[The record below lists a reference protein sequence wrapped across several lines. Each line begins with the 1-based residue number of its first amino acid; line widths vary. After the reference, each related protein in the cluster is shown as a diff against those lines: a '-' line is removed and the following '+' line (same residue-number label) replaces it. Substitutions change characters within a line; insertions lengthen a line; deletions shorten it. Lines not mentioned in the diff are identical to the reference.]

1 MRLSMRIPGAISKL
15 IQDPPPRF
23 VFELSEAGIAMA
35 ETGRPPSIGFQ
46 PLEPDVL
53 SVSPVRDN
61 VLRMEALSARVQAL
75 AGPAGKK
82 RQRAVVILPD
92 FCVRVVVLDFDAF
105 PAEPEQQLSL
115 VRFRLRKSLPFDV
128 ESAGLSYY
136 PQPNGTQ
143 GTRRDVVVAVAP
155 MEILARYE
163 APFRAAGLHPGL
175 VTTSALCA
183 LQLMRNAGLAVLV
196 KLAGRALTLA
206 VAGHGALKLL
216 RTLELT
222 DGSAE
227 EIVSHLYPT
236 FAYIEDHLDAKPD
249 KVLVCGPAPLA
260 DQLLQACERETG
272 IRVEPLRSQFGVPH
286 HYDAGLLGYLE
297 SAEELSQ

>member
-1 MRLSMRIPGAISKL
+1 MRIPRTISRL
-15 IQDPPPRF
+15 FQDPPPRF
-23 VFELSEAGIAMA
+23 VFELSEDGIAVA
-35 ETGRPPSIGFQ
+35 QTGHPPSIAFQ

-61 VLRMEALSARVQAL
+61 VLRMEALAARVQAL
-75 AGPAGKK
+75 AGPTGKK
-82 RQRAVVILPD
+82 RQGAVLILPD

-105 PAEPEQQLSL
+105 PPEPEQQLSL

-183 LQLMRNAGLAVLV
+183 LELMRGAGLAVLV

-206 VAGHGALKLL
+206 VAGHGALKLV
-216 RTLELT
+216 RTLELA
-222 DGSAE
+222 DGSAA

-236 FAYIEDHLDAKPD
+236 FAYIEDHLDAKPE
-249 KVLVCGPAPLA
+249 KVLVCGPEPLA
-260 DQLLQACERETG
+260 RQLLQECEGQTG
-272 IRVEPLRSQFGVPH
+272 IPVEPLRSRFGVPH
-286 HYDAGLLGYLE
+286 YYDAGLLGYLE
-297 SAEELSQ
+297 AAEELSK